1 MTDSDLQHGNHWDR
15 VKDLAGWSL
24 TEKLDG
30 CRAYWDGIRF
40 WTRSGNIIAAPPR
53 ITSCLPATPM
63 DGEMHGGRYG
73 FVRASTAVRHGTDD
87 DADRKWDGI
96 TFAPFSGL
104 PVTVCRSNA
113 HALNLMREVQKDG
126 GEGLMARKPGLV
138 WRSGRTVDLLKIK

>member
-1 MTDSDLQHGNHWDR
+1 MTDSDLQHGHHWDR
-15 VKDLAGWSL
+15 VKGLTGWEL

-53 ITSCLPATPM
+53 ITASLPATPM
-63 DGEMHGGRYG
+63 DGEMHSGRGG
-73 FVRASTAVRHGTDD
+73 FLRASSAVRHGTAD
-87 DADRKWDGI
+87 DADRKWNKI
-96 TFAPFSGL
+96 TFAAFAAL

-113 HALNLMREVQKDG
+113 HALNLMREVQQDG

-138 WRSGRTVDLLKIK
+138 WCAGRTVDLLKIK